1 MRRTALCLCLL
12 GTTLLSP
19 PLWAMH
25 CPADMARIDQQ
36 LKSAPPGDP
45 QVLSQVQTLRAQ
57 GEALHK
63 AGDHS
68 QSVQVLGEALKLL
81 EASE

>member
-12 GTTLLSP
+12 ATTLLST

-25 CPADMARIDQQ
+25 CPADMAKIDQH
-36 LKSAPPGDP
+36 LKNDPPDDP
-45 QVLSQVQTLRAQ
+45 QVLAKVKSLRAQ
-57 GEALHK
+57 GEELHK

-68 QSVQVLGEALKLL
+68 QSVQVLGQALELL